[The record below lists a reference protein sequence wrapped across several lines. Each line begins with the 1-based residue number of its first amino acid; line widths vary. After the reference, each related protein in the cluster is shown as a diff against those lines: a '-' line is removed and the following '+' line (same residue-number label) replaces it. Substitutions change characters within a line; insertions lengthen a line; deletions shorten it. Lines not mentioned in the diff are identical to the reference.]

1 MVSLGFLFFLIIF
14 FMAMWMLVF
23 LFTVVVPGSMK
34 LAMLNKIAP
43 RLVERLAGDVMP
55 KKED

>member
-1 MVSLGFLFFLIIF
+1 MVSLGFLFFFIIF
-14 FMAMWMLVF
+14 FMAMWLLVF
-23 LFTVVVPGSMK
+23 LFTVVVPGSIK
-34 LAMLNKIAP
+34 LAMINKIAP